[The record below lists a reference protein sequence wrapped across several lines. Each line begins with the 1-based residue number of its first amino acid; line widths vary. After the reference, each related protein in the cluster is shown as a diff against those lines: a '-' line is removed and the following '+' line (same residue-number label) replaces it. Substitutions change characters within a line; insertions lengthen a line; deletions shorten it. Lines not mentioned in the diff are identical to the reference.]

1 MTPLP
6 LHSAVPSSAPDR
18 ADASLDTSPEAVDAL
33 IAAGTVA
40 LRGPRGIADHPADRT
55 STSESDLLLLSLT
68 HDLKSPLGGLMLT
81 IDQLHSGTAGPLTVT
96 QEHLLGRARSAAQSM
111 AILISSL
118 GDVAVQSSSLAAVDR
133 VFSLRGVLEDV
144 RAATRPLFEDRRL
157 FLRVSVDSADTY
169 RGNPLVFHRVL
180 LNLVVNAITFTELGG
195 ITITVS
201 EDGDDALVT
210 RVVDSGVGLS
220 GTARTPRNEIER
232 HGLPTMPAGIGL
244 GICRRLL
251 DLVGG
256 TLSLEDNA
264 GAGTTA
270 TFRLPRRQP
279 S

>member
-6 LHSAVPSSAPDR
+6 LHSAAPSSAPDH

-81 IDQLHSGTAGPLTVT
+81 IDQLHSGMAGPLTAT

-118 GDVAVQSSSLAAVDR
+118 GDVAAQSSPLAAVDR

-157 FLRVSVDSADTY
+157 YLRVSIDRADAY
-169 RGNPLVFHRVL
+169 RGNPLVFHRTL
-180 LNLVVNAITFTELGG
+180 LNLVVNAITFTEVGG

-201 EDGDDALVT
+201 EESDGTLVT
-210 RVVDSGVGLS
+210 RVIDSGIGLS
-220 GTARTPRNEIER
+220 EPGSTPCGAIER
-232 HGLPTMPAGIGL
+232 RGLPMMPSGIGL
-244 GICRRLL
+244 GICMRLL

-270 TFRLPRRQP
+270 TVRLPRRQP